1 LINKPTKGRETEMAR
16 AATTEVDETEVDYT
30 KYADKPA
37 TDLQTRFHEWIL
49 DKTEID
55 PNTYKNKSLA
65 FFEGV
70 RLGVALRIPFQAS
83 PENQEALAQIR
94 KDVEDRKAE
103 RAANGGRKAKAAAEE
118 DDAEEETRPAKKAAK
133 AAKAAPAKRARAAAA
148 DEEEAEETPA
158 PARRRAPAKRGRAAA
173 AANEEEAPF

>member
-118 DDAEEETRPAKKAAK
+118 DDAEETRPAKKAAK